1 MPKYLVRAS
10 YSAEGAKGLLKEG
23 GTTRKAAIEQVIAS
37 AGGTVETLYFALGDD
52 DVIIIADLPDNASVT
67 AASLTAAAAGT
78 GSIRTTVLLT
88 PEEVDEAS
96 KKSLTYRPP
105 GG

>member
-23 GTTRKAAIEQVIAS
+23 GTARKAAIEQVIAS

-96 KKSLTYRPP
+96 KKSLSYRPP